1 MDFCSAE
8 ELRRIGSLKWT
19 GVKPTDGSDVL
30 GAWVAEMDFGTAP
43 CVEERMTRAIRDGL
57 LGYNPRWLEPEV
69 AQATA
74 HFQKKRFGWDLE
86 VDSIRM
92 APAVLP
98 ALEVMI
104 QHMVRPG

>member
-19 GVKPTDGSDVL
+19 GVKPADGSDVL

-43 CVEERMTRAIRDGL
+43 CVEERMTRAIREGL

-74 HFQKKRFGWDLE
+74 HFQRSASAGTLK
-86 VDSIRM
+86 SIQF
-92 APAVLP
+92 AWHPLFF
-98 ALEVMI
+98 
-104 QHMVRPG
+104 RPWK